1 MHGGDITGLVAVI
14 MIFSIP
20 LVAILSGVLKARYR
34 AQESSLSGNDREQ
47 LERLSDIA
55 DRMSQR
61 IETLEA
67 ILDAEVPDWREEDER
82 RR

>member
-1 MHGGDITGLVAVI
+1 MHGDITGLVAVV

-20 LVAILSGVLKARYR
+20 LFAILSGVLKARYK
-34 AQESSLSGNDREQ
+34 AQQSSFSGDEREQ

-61 IETLEA
+61 IETLEE
-67 ILDAEVPDWREEDER
+67 ILDAEVPDWREDHG
-82 RR
+82 